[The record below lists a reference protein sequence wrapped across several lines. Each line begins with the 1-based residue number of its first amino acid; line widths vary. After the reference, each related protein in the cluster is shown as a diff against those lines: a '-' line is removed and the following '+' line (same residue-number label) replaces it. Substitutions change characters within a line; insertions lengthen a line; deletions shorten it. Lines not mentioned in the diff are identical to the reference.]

1 MIYVIGITILSK
13 VGMVRTNHLYV
24 SLLSVTVWQYDG
36 DHLMAEL
43 TFISIGS
50 PMTAMMVEVGI

>member
-1 MIYVIGITILSK
+1 MLACSQ
-13 VGMVRTNHLYV
+13 
-24 SLLSVTVWQYDG
+24 LLFDSM
-36 DHLMAEL
+36 MAEL